1 MAKIAR
7 SDLVTGPNSFPP
19 LFFETRSRYNSSGS
33 YRKIDGILVF
43 PASISSQSAGKTA
56 CDRLSSGRRNVCT
69 IVLTAVECFG
79 SLGLRKIVI
88 FFSLSKYHKDSILEY
103 FMKRDFKK
111 LFYINVIIFF
121 FFFKFCYFF
130 SRSMNRKSCD
140 VIFFFLYFIYHR
152 E

>member
-69 IVLTAVECFG
+69 IVLTAAECFR
-79 SLGLRKIVI
+79 SLRKIVI
-88 FFSLSKYHKDSILEY
+88 FFSLLKYHKDSI
-103 FMKRDFKK
+103 RDKK
-111 LFYINVIIFF
+111 LFYINVIILFF
-121 FFFKFCYFF
+121 FFLNFII
-130 SRSMNRKSCD
+130 S
-140 VIFFFLYFIYHR
+140 FLDR
-152 E
+152 